1 MLGLTQIN
9 VCFLQQVCEQC
20 NDTSDSHHKHDLL
33 AALVRYGIGEEPQRL
48 QALEAGTVS

>member
-1 MLGLTQIN
+1 MN
-9 VCFLQQVCEQC
+9 VCFLQYEQC

-48 QALEAGTVS
+48 EALEAGTVS